1 MFKSIVLSLVLVA
14 VLVAMLSV
22 CVAPARASTDLTC
35 KWVNG
40 KYICNESALTSNDCK
55 GIRGLGYTSCRRR
68 LWRSLWGK

>member
-35 KWVNG
+35 KWVNDRL
-40 KYICNESALTSNDCK
+40 ICNESALTSNDCK